1 MKGKKQGII
10 RESNEERKIILDW
23 HKQEK
28 RDTFSE
34 KRKEFTDTEEH
45 S

>member
-10 RESNEERKIILDW
+10 WESIEERKIILDR
-23 HKQEK
+23 HDQEK

-34 KRKEFTDTEEH
+34 KRK
-45 S
+45 